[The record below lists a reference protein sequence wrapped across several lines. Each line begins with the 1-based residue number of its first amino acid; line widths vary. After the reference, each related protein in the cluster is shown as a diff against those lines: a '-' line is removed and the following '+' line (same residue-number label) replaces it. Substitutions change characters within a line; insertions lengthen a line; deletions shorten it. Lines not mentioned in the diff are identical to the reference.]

1 MKVEDFLEE
10 ALRIVVDENKYDLFY
25 VSEKYKT
32 KIKSQYSDA
41 EVNDLV
47 YAKAEEL
54 MADEEL
60 VVGLT
65 LHFFYPKF
73 QPFHCNHQRQ
83 YWLIAAQCHL

>member
-10 ALRIVVDENKYDLFY
+10 ALRAVVDEHKYDLFY

-54 MADEEL
+54 MADEESDDE
-60 VVGLT
+60 
-65 LHFFYPKF
+65 FE
-73 QPFHCNHQRQ
+73 Q
-83 YWLIAAQCHL
+83 YWDYPNRKAMERAGMKNSDFE

>member
-10 ALRIVVDENKYDLFY
+10 ALRVIVDEHKYDLFY

-54 MADEEL
+54 MADEESDDE
-60 VVGLT
+60 
-65 LHFFYPKF
+65 FE
-73 QPFHCNHQRQ
+73 Q
-83 YWLIAAQCHL
+83 YWDYPNRKAMERAGMKNSDFE

>member
-10 ALRIVVDENKYDLFY
+10 ALRAVVDENKYDLFY

-54 MADEEL
+54 MADEESDDE
-60 VVGLT
+60 
-65 LHFFYPKF
+65 FE
-73 QPFHCNHQRQ
+73 Q
-83 YWLIAAQCHL
+83 YWDYPNRKAMERAGMKNSDFE

>member
-54 MADEEL
+54 MADEESDDE
-60 VVGLT
+60 
-65 LHFFYPKF
+65 FE
-73 QPFHCNHQRQ
+73 Q
-83 YWLIAAQCHL
+83 YWDYPNRKAMERAGMKNSDFE

>member
-10 ALRIVVDENKYDLFY
+10 ALRVVVNEHKYDLFY

-54 MADEEL
+54 MADEESDDE
-60 VVGLT
+60 
-65 LHFFYPKF
+65 FE
-73 QPFHCNHQRQ
+73 Q
-83 YWLIAAQCHL
+83 YWDYPNRKAMERAGMKNSDFE

>member
-10 ALRIVVDENKYDLFY
+10 ALRVVVDEHKYDLFY

-54 MADEEL
+54 MADEESDDE
-60 VVGLT
+60 
-65 LHFFYPKF
+65 FE
-73 QPFHCNHQRQ
+73 Q
-83 YWLIAAQCHL
+83 YWDYPTRKAMERAGMKNSDFE